1 MAMTEEI
8 TPAPVKARNGK
19 RTPKPKSLATKLSE
33 VMGAIHHLE
42 KTAVADMGNFSFKFV
57 EEHQILEA
65 VREELASRHVI
76 IIPEIT
82 DIVKEGQFTT
92 LKMLFHIHDGDS
104 GEIITSAWA
113 AHAAD
118 SRDFGAS
125 KCCTQALK
133 YYLLKTFLLPTW
145 ERPDEKSDPVRGDVE
160 NSYNRDRVIETP
172 RTPPPAPTG
181 EGRDA
186 SKVYVQDYEVH
197 KGEKNGKPWIRY
209 ALTFSDGQKTST
221 FDDSIADCADHA
233 HKNNLPV
240 IVTLE
245 PSKRNPKYTDL
256 VELALDGGE

>member
-1 MAMTEEI
+1 MTEET

-19 RTPKPKSLATKLSE
+19 RTPKKSLVSKLCEVQSSISE
-33 VMGAIHHLE
+33 IAKTGYNDFQKYSYAEEAAIVS
-42 KTAVADMGNFSFKFV
+42 ACRD
-57 EEHQILEA
+57 
-65 VREELASRHVI
+65 ELAARQIMLIPSIENVI
-76 IIPEIT
+76 H
-82 DIVKEGQFTT
+82 EGTLTTIETSYTFVDGETGEQFTT
-92 LKMLFHIHDGDS
+92 KWAGTGSDKQDKGLFKA
-104 GEIITSAWA
+104 ITGS
-113 AHAAD
+113 
-118 SRDFGAS
+118 
-125 KCCTQALK
+125 QK
-133 YYLLKTFLLPTW
+133 YLLLKTFLIPTG
-145 ERPDEKSDPVRGDVE
+145 ENGVADDPEHPARQVVD
-160 NSYNRDRVIETP
+160 ETP